1 MNLFKKLFSKEEEK
15 PINSYQD
22 FWDWFLIHE
31 KKFFKTVKKGGSE
44 SITNNFFDI
53 ISPKLNE
60 LKEEIWYLTGMSDS
74 NTVELVLTS
83 DGNIQLFYLIEEL
96 VKSAPNLKGWKFSAL
111 KPEHNIENVGIKM
124 GELSFSNENIFF
136 YSNELEN
143 YPDEIDITV
152 VHLDLN
158 EENQE
163 DIMNGSYLFIDNYLG
178 ELNSSLLIDNIEFEN
193 KERAKK
199 KLIPIEKLKSFITW
213 REKEFVEKYEGLRRN
228 TKNDT
233 YSSLEATLKSGN
245 KLIAVVNSDL
255 LEWNAKGSHPWL
267 LRIEIKFDGDNN
279 GGFPDKETYS
289 LLNQIEND
297 LMSELKD
304 FDGYLNIGRET
315 ANNLREIHFACKD
328 FRKPC
333 KITDKIM
340 KKYLKIIDL
349 EYVIYRDKYWRSLE
363 RFQS

>member
-22 FWDWFLIHE
+22 FWEWFLIHE
-31 KKFFKTVKKGGSE
+31 KKFFKTVKKGGSKN
-44 SITNNFFDI
+44 ITNNFFEI

-60 LKEEIWYLTGMSDS
+60 LKEEIWYLTGMSDD

-96 VKSAPNLKGWKFSAL
+96 VKSAPILKGWKFSAL
-111 KPEHNIENVGIKM
+111 KPEHNIENVGIQM

-163 DIMNGSYLFIDNYLG
+163 DIMNGCYLFIDNYLG
-178 ELNSSLLIDNIEFEN
+178 ELNSSLLIDNIEFVN
-193 KERAKK
+193 KERAEK
-199 KLIPIEKLKSFITW
+199 KLIPIEKLKSFIIW
-213 REKEFVEKYEGLRRN
+213 REKEFIEKYEGIRRN
-228 TKNDT
+228 TENDT
-233 YSSLEATLKSGN
+233 YSSLEASFKNGN

-255 LEWNAKGSHPWL
+255 MNWDAKGSHPWL
-267 LRIEIKFDGDNN
+267 LRFEIKYDGKENN
-279 GGFPDKETYS
+279 GFPDEETYQF
-289 LLNQIEND
+289 LNIIEENI
-297 LMSELKD
+297 SSYLKD

-315 ANNLREIHFACKD
+315 ADNLREIHFACKD
-328 FRKPC
+328 FREPC
-333 KITDKIM
+333 KVADKILS
-340 KKYLKIIDL
+340 KYSKEIEID
-349 EYVIYRDKYWRSLE
+349 YVIYKDKYWRSFE
-363 RFQS
+363 RFQA